1 MKKLKPFILIFA
13 LIIFSF
19 PAVSQTES
27 SGDLFTKGTQF
38 YTQKEYKKA
47 QELLTQSLDKDPGNP
62 STLTNL
68 ALAEFQLNNKLVAI
82 GLLRKALAI
91 EPSFAVAQSGLK
103 FILSQVSIKE
113 VPHQNEVFEFIRTHF
128 LVPYSINSLLVLL
141 ALSLFSTGWVWL
153 SFAGRRK
160 RALNEEKSPPPIPV
174 IGGFLGLVLVIFTG
188 LASLKFYDSTIL
200 RGTIIQERVSLQT
213 APGENQ
219 VVILDLYGGM
229 EVIARQVQGDW
240 IQVTYPGSLTGWIK
254 KSSLLMTR

>member
-1 MKKLKPFILIFA
+1 M
-13 LIIFSF
+13 
-19 PAVSQTES
+19 
-27 SGDLFTKGTQF
+27 
-38 YTQKEYKKA
+38 
-47 QELLTQSLDKDPGNP
+47 
-62 STLTNL
+62 
-68 ALAEFQLNNKLVAI
+68 
-82 GLLRKALAI
+82 
-91 EPSFAVAQSGLK
+91 
-103 FILSQVSIKE
+103 
-113 VPHQNEVFEFIRTHF
+113 
-128 LVPYSINSLLVLL
+128 
-141 ALSLFSTGWVWL
+141 
-153 SFAGRRK
+153 
-160 RALNEEKSPPPIPV
+160 EKSPPPIPV